1 LEKVKKFTAG
11 AAKSAAVDVLRG
23 FMARQVRKI
32 DVDKMIEAIE
42 KDDTDLIDK
51 LTPKQLK
58 LFRAVAR
65 RFGKYVDLLTVKNV
79 MLWLIEDAPFHAGVI
94 YGHPKGLKWLSKI
107 LEQIRDEV
115 QSYLQSL
122 PPPQPSLELE
132 PVEKSKTPPRLET

>member
-1 LEKVKKFTAG
+1 MEKVKKFAAG

-23 FMARQVRKI
+23 FMAKQVRKI

-42 KDDTDLIDK
+42 KDDTDLIGK

-79 MLWLIEDAPFHAGVI
+79 MLWLIEDVPFHAGVI
-94 YGHPKGLKWLSKI
+94 YGHPKGLRWLAKI
-107 LEQIRDEV
+107 LEQIRSEAQTYI
-115 QSYLQSL
+115 QS
-122 PPPQPSLELE
+122 QPTAELELE
-132 PVEKSKTPPRLET
+132 PVSSSKQAT

>member
-1 LEKVKKFTAG
+1 LEKVKKFAAG

-42 KDDTDLIDK
+42 KDDIDFIGK

-65 RFGKYVDLLTVKNV
+65 RFGEYVDLLTVKNV

-94 YGHPKGLKWLSKI
+94 YGHPKGLRWLAKI
-107 LEQIRDEV
+107 LEQIRSEV
-115 QSYLQSL
+115 QTYIQS
-122 PPPQPSLELE
+122 QPTAELELE
-132 PVEKSKTPPRLET
+132 PVSSSKQAT

>member
-1 LEKVKKFTAG
+1 LEKVKKFAAG

-23 FMARQVRKI
+23 FMAKQVRKI

-42 KDDTDLIDK
+42 KDDTDLIGK

-79 MLWLIEDAPFHAGVI
+79 MLWLIEDVPFHAGVI
-94 YGHPKGLKWLSKI
+94 YGHPKGLRWLAKI
-107 LEQIRDEV
+107 LEQIRSEAQTYI
-115 QSYLQSL
+115 QS
-122 PPPQPSLELE
+122 QPTAELELE
-132 PVEKSKTPPRLET
+132 PVSSSKQAT

>member
-1 LEKVKKFTAG
+1 MEKVKKFAAG

-32 DVDKMIEAIE
+32 DVDKIIEAIE
-42 KDDTDLIDK
+42 KDDTDLIGK

-65 RFGKYVDLLTVKNV
+65 RFGEYVDLLTVKNV

-94 YGHPKGLKWLSKI
+94 YGHPKGLRWLAKI
-107 LEQIRDEV
+107 LEQIRNEAQAYI
-115 QSYLQSL
+115 QS
-122 PPPQPSLELE
+122 QPTAELELE
-132 PVEKSKTPPRLET
+132 PVSSSKQTT

>member
-1 LEKVKKFTAG
+1 MEKVKKFAAG
-11 AAKSAAVDVLRG
+11 AAKSAAIDILRG

-42 KDDTDLIDK
+42 KDDIDFIGK

-65 RFGKYVDLLTVKNV
+65 RFGEYVDLLTVKNV

-94 YGHPKGLKWLSKI
+94 YGHPKGLRWLAKI
-107 LEQIRDEV
+107 LEQIRSEV
-115 QSYLQSL
+115 QTYIQS
-122 PPPQPSLELE
+122 QPTAELELE
-132 PVEKSKTPPRLET
+132 PVSSSKQAT